1 MVGSRLVGLVLAVS
15 FLNSQDTAAEPEVNY
30 IPNESVCCNENSC
43 KRSFDKNYGA
53 MEPFL
58 TSLHSSIHKA
68 ELELANPNDYPPH
81 YNVGHE
87 EQFDFIV
94 VGAGSAGSVVASRL
108 SEVGDW
114 RVLLVEAGGDPP
126 VTSEIPSLAAF
137 LHDTEVDW
145 QYKTDADEENC
156 LGMVGNQCKWPRGKV
171 LGGSSTINYMMHTR
185 GHPKDFDSWAAAG
198 NKGWSYEEVLP
209 YFKKSENLDD
219 PLIWA
224 TEDAKIFHNSDG
236 LLTVGSWAENEMKEA
251 IEVVAEGLA
260 DIGYPFNADL
270 NGKNHSGFTKMS
282 GAIRDQRR
290 CSSAKSFLT
299 PAKNR
304 RNLFLSKNSLVTKI
318 LMDIQHNKVYGI
330 HLMNKEG
337 KIIEVKVKKEIIVSA
352 GAINSPQ
359 LLMLSGIGPERHL
372 QELGIP
378 VIKNLP
384 VGENLQD
391 HSLMATIALTLN
403 LSITFSPFNDQDTF
417 NFLFKKPGSLSSAGL
432 PYAAFINIDAD
443 DYPNMELLQSYN
455 PKNNTNSVKLM
466 LQKSFNFKDELLADF
481 ININKMDYT
490 IILLASMLRPYSRG
504 RILLKSDQPN
514 TYPQI
519 IAGTFTDQRDV
530 ETYLKVYDFISR
542 LVDTQ
547 AMRNVGA
554 KFHEIKV
561 PGCSQHEFASR
572 AYRECAM
579 RHLTGT
585 TYHYSGTCKM
595 GPARDSSA
603 VVDPT
608 LRVHGV
614 EGLRVA
620 DASVM
625 PTVVSG
631 HPNAAIVMIGEKVA
645 DLIKGDWS

>member
-1 MVGSRLVGLVLAVS
+1 MYS
-15 FLNSQDTAAEPEVNY
+15 N
-30 IPNESVCCNENSC
+30 
-43 KRSFDKNYGA
+43 KNYGA
-53 MEPFL
+53 AEPFF
-58 TSLHSSIHKA
+58 TSLHSSIQKA
-68 ELELANPNDYPPH
+68 ELELANPNDYPLH

-126 VTSEIPSLAAF
+126 VTSEVPSLAVF
-137 LHDTEVDW
+137 LQDTEVDW
-145 QYKTDADEENC
+145 QYRTDADEENC

-224 TEDAKIFHNSDG
+224 TEDAKIYHNRDG

-251 IEVVAEGLA
+251 IDVVAEGLA

-282 GAIRDQRR
+282 GTIRDQRR
-290 CSSAKSFLT
+290 CSSAKAFLT

-318 LMDIQHNKVYGI
+318 LIETQRKRAYGI
-330 HLMNKEG
+330 RLINKKG
-337 KIIEVKVKKEIIVSA
+337 KMIEVKAIKEIIVSA

-359 LLMLSGIGPERHL
+359 LLMLSGIGPERQL
-372 QELGIP
+372 QEFGIP

-391 HSLMATIALTLN
+391 HCLMITMASTLN
-403 LSITFSPFNDQDTF
+403 INVTLSPPNDQDTF
-417 NFLFKKPGSLSSAGL
+417 NFLLKKPGNLTSPNSF
-432 PYAAFINIDAD
+432 PFAAFINTAD
-443 DYPNMELLQSYN
+443 GDHPDMELLQNHVSRN
-455 PKNNTNSVKLM
+455 DKNSITGLLKL
-466 LQKSFNFKDELLADF
+466 FNFKDESIEDF
-481 ININKMDYT
+481 KKINKIDYT
-490 IILLASMLRPYSRG
+490 IIWLASLLKPYSRG
-504 RILLKSDQPN
+504 RILLQSTQPN
-514 TYPQI
+514 IYPKI
-519 IAGTFTDQRDV
+519 VAGTFTDQRDV

-547 AMRNVGA
+547 AMRSVGA

-595 GPARDSSA
+595 GLAGDSSA

-645 DLIKGDWS
+645 DLIKGDWLSR